1 MNKYAVTAPS
11 RKDLVRRIAALT
23 GLVPVYTRVPRCAY
37 VIGPYAV
44 EKDGILVVED
54 GVERSVIATLIQEGM
69 IAGDS
74 EQEEPEAQPAE
85 DTVSTAEQS
94 TQDEPTGLQEE
105 PEAQDEPIEQQE
117 EPVEQDVP
125 DAEQEEQPTQ
135 EVTAISVENAEDQAV
150 LPTIS
155 FPLSHHTPES
165 LVNLINTLYSRG
177 KLMSSSTGGYF
188 AVSPDLVQE
197 LKDTVRLTVD
207 GIRTATRIEG
217 AIDGLVIED
226 DRVTFTGFPSTDDP
240 DTLNAWMQFAAAVNR
255 AAIAAKR
262 IQAKA
267 LETTNEK
274 FAMHVWL
281 TRLGMNGPEQKKT
294 RSILY
299 RNLTG
304 HSAFRTPADE
314 ARWKARQQEKRNQ
327 QNTEHGVRS
336 TESAG

>member
-44 EKDGILVVED
+44 EKDGVMNVEEGAD
-54 GVERSVIATLIQEGM
+54 ICVIDTLIQEGM

-85 DTVSTAEQS
+85 ETMFTA
-94 TQDEPTGLQEE
+94 E

-117 EPVEQDVP
+117 EPATQDEPDVEQDEPEAQGAASLTVE
-125 DAEQEEQPTQ
+125 EQE
-135 EVTAISVENAEDQAV
+135 NRAV
-150 LPTIS
+150 FPAIS
-155 FPLSHHTPES
+155 FPLSQHTPES
-165 LVNLINTLYSRG
+165 LVNLINTLYSKG
-177 KLMSSSTGGYF
+177 WLLNKATGGHF

-207 GIRTATRIEG
+207 GIRMATRIEG
-217 AIDGLVIED
+217 AIDGIVIEND
-226 DRVTFTGFPSTDDP
+226 QVTFTGFPATDDP
-240 DTLNAWMQFAAAVNR
+240 DTLNAWMQFAAAINK
-255 AAIAAKR
+255 AAITSKR

-267 LETTNEK
+267 VETTNEK

-281 TRLGMNGPEQKKT
+281 TRLGMNGPEQKKA

-314 ARWKARQQEKRNQ
+314 ARWKARQQEKRHQ
-327 QNTEHGVRS
+327 PTAAEDS
-336 TESAG
+336 ESAG

>member
-1 MNKYAVTAPS
+1 MNKYAVTSPS

-37 VIGPYAV
+37 VIGSYAV
-44 EKDGILVVED
+44 EKDGVMNVEEGAD
-54 GVERSVIATLIQEGM
+54 MSVIDTLIQEGM

-85 DTVSTAEQS
+85 DTVSATEPD
-94 TQDEPTGLQEE
+94 TQDEQT
-105 PEAQDEPIEQQE
+105 EQQE

-135 EVTAISVENAEDQAV
+135 VVTAISVENAEDRAV

-165 LVNLINTLYSRG
+165 LVNLINTLYSKG
-177 KLMSSSTGGYF
+177 WLLNKATGGHF

-207 GIRTATRIEG
+207 GIRMATRIEG
-217 AIDGLVIED
+217 AIDGLVIEE
-226 DRVTFTGFPSTDDP
+226 DRVSFTGFPATDDSN
-240 DTLNAWMQFAAAVNR
+240 TLNAWMQFVAAINK
-255 AAIAAKR
+255 AAIASKR

-267 LETTNEK
+267 VETTNEK
-274 FAMHVWL
+274 FTMHVWL
-281 TRLGMNGPEQKKT
+281 TRLGMNGPEQKKA

-327 QNTEHGVRS
+327 PTAAEDS
-336 TESAG
+336 ESAD

>member
-1 MNKYAVTAPS
+1 MNKYAVTSPS

-37 VIGPYAV
+37 VIGSYAV
-44 EKDGILVVED
+44 EKDGVMNVEEGAD
-54 GVERSVIATLIQEGM
+54 MSVISTLIQEGM

-74 EQEEPEAQPAE
+74 DQEEPEAQPAE
-85 DTVSTAEQS
+85 ETMFTA
-94 TQDEPTGLQEE
+94 E

-117 EPVEQDVP
+117 GSEVQDEPDTEQQEPGAQEAVSLTVE
-125 DAEQEEQPTQ
+125 EQEE
-135 EVTAISVENAEDQAV
+135 SVI

-155 FPLSHHTPES
+155 FPLAQHTPES

-177 KLMSSSTGGYF
+177 KLMNTATGGHF

-197 LKDTVRLTVD
+197 LKDTIRLTVD
-207 GIRTATRIEG
+207 GIRAATHVEG
-217 AIDGLVIED
+217 VIDGLVIEE
-226 DRVTFTGFPSTDDP
+226 DRVTFTGFPATNDP
-240 DTLNAWMQFAAAVNR
+240 DILNAWMQFAAAINK
-255 AAIAAKR
+255 AAITSKR

-267 LETTNEK
+267 VETNNEK

-281 TRLGMNGPEQKKT
+281 TRLGMNGPEQKKA

-327 QNTEHGVRS
+327 QRTEQEVQ
-336 TESAG
+336 TADTAG

>member
-23 GLVPVYTRVPRCAY
+23 GLVPVYTHVPRCAY

-44 EKDGILVVED
+44 EKDGVMNVEEGAD
-54 GVERSVIATLIQEGM
+54 ISVIDTLIQEGM

-85 DTVSTAEQS
+85 ETLVELGT
-94 TQDEPTGLQEE
+94 
-105 PEAQDEPIEQQE
+105 QDEPIEQQE

-135 EVTAISVENAEDQAV
+135 EVTAISVENAEDRAV

-155 FPLSHHTPES
+155 FPLAQHTPES
-165 LVNLINTLYSRG
+165 LCNLINTLYSRCR
-177 KLMSSSTGGYF
+177 LMSAATGGRF

-207 GIRTATRIEG
+207 GIRAATRIEG
-217 AIDGLVIED
+217 AIDGLVIEE
-226 DRVTFTGFPSTDDP
+226 DRVTFTGFPATDDS
-240 DTLNAWMQFAAAVNR
+240 DTLNAWMQFAAAINK
-255 AAIAAKR
+255 AAITAKR

-267 LETTNEK
+267 VETTNEK

-281 TRLGMNGPEQKKT
+281 TRLGMNGPEQKKA

-314 ARWKARQQEKRNQ
+314 ARWKARQQEKRSQ
-327 QNTEHGVRS
+327 RTQGRDTEPTG
-336 TESAG
+336 

>member
-1 MNKYAVTAPS
+1 MNKYAVTSPS

-37 VIGPYAV
+37 VIGSYAV
-44 EKDGILVVED
+44 EKDGVMNVEEGAD
-54 GVERSVIATLIQEGM
+54 MSVISTLIQEGM

-74 EQEEPEAQPAE
+74 DQEEPEAQPAE
-85 DTVSTAEQS
+85 DTVSATEPD
-94 TQDEPTGLQEE
+94 TQDEQTEQQEE

-135 EVTAISVENAEDQAV
+135 EVTAISVENAEDRAV

-165 LVNLINTLYSRG
+165 LVNLINTLYSKG
-177 KLMSSSTGGYF
+177 WLLNKATGGHF

-207 GIRTATRIEG
+207 GIRMATRIEG
-217 AIDGLVIED
+217 AIDGLVIEE
-226 DRVTFTGFPSTDDP
+226 DRVSFTGFPATDDSN
-240 DTLNAWMQFAAAVNR
+240 TLNAWMQFVAAINK
-255 AAIAAKR
+255 AAIASKR

-267 LETTNEK
+267 VETTNEK

-281 TRLGMNGPEQKKT
+281 TRLGMNGPEQKKA

-327 QNTEHGVRS
+327 PTAAEDS
-336 TESAG
+336 ESAD